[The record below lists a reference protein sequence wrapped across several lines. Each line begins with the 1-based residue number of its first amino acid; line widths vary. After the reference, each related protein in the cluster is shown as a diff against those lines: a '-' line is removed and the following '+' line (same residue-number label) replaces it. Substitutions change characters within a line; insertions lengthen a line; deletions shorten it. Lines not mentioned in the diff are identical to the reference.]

1 MFRDNKPYKVR
12 VEFDPAPVRHIAVQ
26 CPFCEKWFYGYDI
39 TDDELTY
46 DYQIG
51 RAQYRCPLCEKDFG
65 NGTDYDK
72 EQIEE
77 SYHTKVYDGCLNK
90 KVKWE

>member
-1 MFRDNKPYKVR
+1 MFNDNKPYKVR
-12 VEFDPAPVRHIAVQ
+12 VEFDPTPIRHIAVQ
-26 CPFCEKWFYGYDI
+26 CPICEKWFYGYDI

-51 RAQYRCPLCEKDFG
+51 FAHYRCPLCEKYFG
-65 NGTDYDK
+65 YGTDYNN

-77 SYHTKVYDGCLNK
+77 SSHPEVYRDCLHK
-90 KVKWE
+90 QVKWE